1 MNKHYTS
8 VKAFSVMEA
17 VFSMVI
23 TAIVI
28 GLVFVVFSIL
38 SERMIDFKNQNQF
51 VADLNRLTYVV
62 NKDIFEN
69 EKMMVN
75 EEEII
80 FNGYQGKEIKYNY
93 SEEFTIRIKE
103 EFIDTFKIPLRDLI
117 IDTIKNKNERVV
129 YQRLKLNIEVNK
141 QPMKLN
147 FFKKVYP
154 NQLIEAEK

>member
-1 MNKHYTS
+1 MKNNYTS
-8 VKAFSVMEA
+8 LKAFSVMEA

-38 SERMIDFKNQNQF
+38 SERMMDFKNQNQF
-51 VADLNRLTYVV
+51 VADMNRLTYVI

-69 EKMMVN
+69 EKMNVSD
-75 EEEII
+75 EEII
-80 FNGYQGKEIKYNY
+80 FSSYQGDVIRYHYN
-93 SEEFTIRIKE
+93 EELTIRIKAD
-103 EFIDTFKIPLRDLI
+103 FIDTFKIPLRNLI